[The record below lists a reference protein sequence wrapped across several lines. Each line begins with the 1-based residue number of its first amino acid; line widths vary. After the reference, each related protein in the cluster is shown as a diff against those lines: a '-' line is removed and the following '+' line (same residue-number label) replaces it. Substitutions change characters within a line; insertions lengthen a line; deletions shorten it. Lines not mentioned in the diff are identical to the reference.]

1 MAHTELSQKV
11 YSILNW
17 LKSETAKVDTKLTG
31 AQIVIGSSPFVSTGT
46 DTPVSFVASGTSGS
60 WTLNFGKVDASQ
72 IEGIIP
78 LANMHS
84 GALERMFSVSD
95 EQHHTES
102 EAIAAMPGLVNALS
116 SKPEEGDTVRLVFTD
131 AAGNEQVRLFM
142 VVGSDLSQA
151 ASYVAYRNSVDWSSL
166 LNVPAN
172 LTSFIANDLDA
183 NGHALIT
190 GYAPLAEGASS
201 ALAATDTVAQAV
213 AKLEKQVAEAT
224 STDALVL
231 SNAFSADTKGAALAA
246 GDSYEAAF
254 EKLEDRLTDI
264 EAAFAQFAQENS
276 ITATDFGA

>member
-17 LKSETAKVDTKLTG
+17 LKAETTKVDTKLTN

-60 WTLNFGKVDASQ
+60 WTLNFGKVDASK
-72 IEGIIP
+72 IDGVIP
-78 LANMHS
+78 LENINP
-84 GALERMFSVSD
+84 GAIERMFTVTAT
-95 EQHHTES
+95 QNTES
-102 EAIAAMPGLVNALS
+102 AAVAAMPGLVSALQEA
-116 SKPEEGDTVRLVFTD
+116 PQQGDTIRLVFTD
-131 AAGNEQVRLFM
+131 AANNEQVRLFM
-142 VVGSDLSQA
+142 VTGTDLTA
-151 ASYVAYRNSVDWSSL
+151 DASYVAFRNSVDWSSL

-172 LTSFIANDLDA
+172 LSAFIANDLDS

-190 GYAPLAEGASS
+190 GYAPLASGASS

-213 AKLEKQVAEAT
+213 AKLEKQIEEST

-231 SNAFSADTKGAALAA
+231 SSSFSADTKGAALAV
-246 GDSYEAAF
+246 GDSYEEAF

-264 EAAFAQFAQENS
+264 EAAFAQFASENS
-276 ITATDFGA
+276 ITTTDFGA